1 MTAIGF
7 IETEGLVGAV
17 EAADAMLKAANV
29 HLLERTFVGGGLVTI
44 TVAGE
49 VSAVKVAVD
58 AAAACIGRIS
68 GACLV
73 SSHVIPRPDEGIA
86 DIIVTEPAV
95 LAAEALAPSE
105 EVAADDAAT
114 VDEPAE
120 AIAETVE
127 QEETVGQ
134 EGPSPEVLGAALA
147 DKEAVSSVEAE
158 GTTRDEPA
166 APEAVAEASESGPRY
181 KISQLK
187 KMKVTK
193 LRQIVRSLSGLAM
206 TEKQI
211 ESAKKKDLIDIIVNA
226 YR

>member
-58 AAAACIGRIS
+58 AAAACIGRIQ

-86 DIIVTEPAV
+86 DIIITEPVVFAT
-95 LAAEALAPSE
+95 
-105 EVAADDAAT
+105 DAAAQGEEASIDDGATSDQSVET
-114 VDEPAE
+114 VV
-120 AIAETVE
+120 ETVE
-127 QEETVGQ
+127 QEESAVSE
-134 EGPSPEVLGAALA
+134 EGTPEVPEAASA
-147 DKEAVSSVEAE
+147 EEKSAPSVEEETATE
-158 GTTRDEPA
+158 EPVA
-166 APEAVAEASESGPRY
+166 SETAVDASESGPRY